1 MGVLGWRH
9 IPCELVI
16 EEDTQN
22 YYYYYY
28 YYRKAI
34 RI

>member
-9 IPCELVI
+9 IPCELVT
-16 EEDTQN
+16 EEDTQD
-22 YYYYYY
+22 YYNY